1 MTFSQ
6 KALPQEHNS
15 YLYSLF
21 CRWVTASLSRFKSS
35 GHGGHMG
42 WVQTPPDP
50 SCLDKL
56 HKGLPDSSLAS
67 AAGSHYR
74 QSESA
79 WGGAI
84 LHPSSTHLFV
94 YTDHASVVISILLA
108 RGWYT
113 RAQFCTFHNHGFMLL
128 LFLCLAIC
136 RVTGKTLGQSHQQ
149 PFSFSAQPLNLNY
162 TREFLPK
169 Y

>member
-1 MTFSQ
+1 MSWSQ
-6 KALPQEHNS
+6 WLLLRKH
-15 YLYSLF
+15 YLKNIIPVYTPYS
-21 CRWVTASLSRFKSS
+21 ASGSQQAFP
-35 GHGGHMG
+35 G
-42 WVQTPPDP
+42 P
-50 SCLDKL
+50 SLQDMVDTWDERLDKL

-67 AAGSHYR
+67 ASGSHYR

-136 RVTGKTLGQSHQQ
+136 IVTGKTLGQSHQQ